1 MAESVKSIYA
11 QALFELCSE
20 SERCDEV
27 FEELSAA
34 AQIFDENEE
43 FVSLLKSPL
52 IETGEK
58 HEVLEKTFGGRVSDL
73 VFDFMCLVTDKGRA
87 GYFADICGEFK
98 QLYYKK
104 KNILEVSVVTAMPL
118 SDSLR
123 DKLKDKLAQVTGK
136 NIIMNESV
144 DGSLIG
150 GIIVRYENSEID
162 SSVRGRLDRLKEQI
176 DSVIA

>member
-1 MAESVKSIYA
+1 MAESVKNVYA
-11 QALFELCSE
+11 QALFELCLE
-20 SERCDEV
+20 NDCCDDT

-34 AQIFDENEE
+34 AQIFDENKE

-52 IETGEK
+52 IENGEK
-58 HEVLEKTFGGRVSDL
+58 HSVLEKAFGGRVSDR

-87 GYFADICGEFK
+87 DCFSEICGEYK

-104 KNILEVSVVTAMPL
+104 KNILEVSVVTAAPL
-118 SDSLR
+118 SDRLR
-123 DKLKDKLAQVTGK
+123 DKLKDKLSQVTGK
-136 NIIMNESV
+136 IVIMNESV

-150 GIIVRYENSEID
+150 GIIVRYDNSEID
-162 SSVRGRLDRLKEQI
+162 SSVRGRLDKLREQI